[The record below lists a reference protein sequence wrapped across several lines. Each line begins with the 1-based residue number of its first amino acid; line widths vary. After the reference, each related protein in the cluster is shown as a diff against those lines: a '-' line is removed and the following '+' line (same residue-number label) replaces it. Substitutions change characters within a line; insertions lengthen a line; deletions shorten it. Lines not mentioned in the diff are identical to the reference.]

1 MSFVKLRVILVV
13 CRCKKCN
20 IKLYVCIALFF
31 CKVEKILEDSLD
43 SILSPSPS
51 VKIMDGEICLRCR
64 GKTLLGVVKKLFK
77 KVCWHTPEMFYL
89 ITLNKL
95 YRQYFEFSLKVKVMG
110 LNSGNLIKSLLL
122 QAHYSEAALDISN
135 LFVIW

>member
-1 MSFVKLRVILVV
+1 
-13 CRCKKCN
+13 
-20 IKLYVCIALFF
+20 
-31 CKVEKILEDSLD
+31 
-43 SILSPSPS
+43 
-51 VKIMDGEICLRCR
+51 
-64 GKTLLGVVKKLFK
+64 
-77 KVCWHTPEMFYL
+77 MFYL

-135 LFVIW
+135 LFVI